1 MTTAKYEPSTTRSF
15 YNSWGA
21 REWDRLD
28 SSFENRVNY
37 RIHRELLAEYV
48 KPGDEVLE
56 AGAGPGRF
64 TIEMARI
71 GATVTACDLSDV
83 QLSVNKQKVTDA
95 GLAGQVTGWHQ
106 ADIVNLSQFESNRY
120 DAVVCVGSVLSCV
133 LDRAP
138 DAVSELVRTC
148 KPGGHIVISVTSRH
162 GYVRAFL
169 QEILKLAGTGP
180 DQLSA
185 VDAAVRTGDVVGV
198 QADIELLT
206 THFFTWDE
214 LRSLLLARNC
224 EIVAASA
231 SNFFS
236 ADSPELDE
244 ALAANPA
251 LMDAFLAWELE
262 ACRAPGAIDSGTHII
277 TVARKAP

>member
-1 MTTAKYEPSTTRSF
+1 MTARYEPDTTKSF
-15 YNSWGA
+15 YNAWGA

-37 RIHRELLAEYV
+37 RIHREILAEHV
-48 KPGDEVLE
+48 TPGAEVLE

-71 GATVTACDLSDV
+71 GAKVTACDLSDV
-83 QLSVNKQKVTDA
+83 QLAVNREKVTEA
-95 GLAGQVTGWHQ
+95 GLDGQVTGWHQ
-106 ADIVNLSQFESNRY
+106 ADIVDLSQFDSDRY

-138 DAVSELVRTC
+138 QAVSELVRTC
-148 KPGGHIVISVTSRH
+148 KPGGIIVLSVTSRH

-169 QEILKLAGTGP
+169 KQILALASAGEA
-180 DQLSA
+180 QLSA
-185 VDAAVRTGDVVGV
+185 VDAAVRSGDVVGI

-206 THFFTWDE
+206 THFFTWGE
-214 LRSLLLARNC
+214 LRDLLVERDC
-224 EIVAASA
+224 EIVTASA

-236 ADSPELDE
+236 ADDPELDA
-244 ALAANPA
+244 ALAGKTD
-251 LMDAFLAWELE
+251 LMDAFLSWELE
-262 ACRAPGAIDSGTHII
+262 ACRAPGAIDGGTHII
-277 TVARKAP
+277 AVARKRG